1 MKRIFIITGKK
12 IANIIDFFY
21 PPFKKYVSIKIFRY
35 GVSGSLI
42 LVISWI
48 TFPLLYQFVIQKR
61 VVNLYFFSLSG
72 HAATLALNFVIS
84 LCVGFFLQKYVTF
97 TASDL
102 RGRKQLIR
110 YTEVGLLNLFL
121 NYIGL
126 KFMVEF
132 LHVFPSVSNAIV
144 SLVVTVV
151 SYLLQTT
158 YTFPTKKDV

>member
-42 LVISWI
+42 LVISWV